1 MMLTFGSRPADVSLK
16 NSTDGPFNS
25 KPEPLRDMSP
35 LVTGPEFEEEEEAQ
49 IDPLVI

>member
-16 NSTDGPFNS
+16 STEGPFNS